1 MRCSLF
7 LLLIWSCFDPI
18 RAQEPSADDEQ
29 LMIILEDSLL
39 IAQFDTAMRGDEVKM
54 ANLMARLTQVS
65 ERVRPSL
72 PFGMR
77 TWLAITIPAINIE
90 RYDRLCAD
98 YHAQSSVAIDDKLT
112 SSLKESLQESQAAYD
127 SGDLKTA
134 ERTALRLHDL
144 WEAGEIPN
152 DTIAIQLNKLLGSVY
167 LSLANYDK
175 AEGFLLKA
183 KLVEERAQIRIDDG
197 LKADI
202 LCLLGYTYLLSGN
215 RETAALMA
223 DGAANI
229 LARLD
234 TCPAELSHNISFL
247 YEQIGVTPISYGLT
261 DRWVGAEVAIDD
273 AASRLNRF
281 INDVSAKFLLCSE
294 WDREEMWNNY
304 ASWFN
309 DLKAELLNR
318 HEDNLLPLLKASVF
332 EKQILLNGSRKAR
345 LRASQSVEISCKRE
359 QNAEPGSSVMPSAAE
374 IIQMSADMARLQ
386 SMQRE
391 ALRKPPL
398 LRERHDGDME
408 RLEKHIL
415 LSLHADTA
423 DYSASLDAKISD
435 AIASVESGSAL
446 VEFFTVDAVIYGIV
460 IDDNHELR
468 LTRICPEAELHALL
482 SDKDINRIYHSRQ
495 GYDFVWS
502 RLGLDSIRTIIYSPV
517 GDVWKLAMNAVTD
530 ADDSPLMDSHQLH
543 IVSSILTTE
552 AGNDRIADIL
562 VFDDIDTR
570 AELGVWDAG
579 LERSIQQLP
588 RLKSFHSPDDLSPLR
603 SVFLTGRE
611 ASEEAFYK
619 AAPGREAIH
628 FTAHGFFLETGSYHD
643 RMTQGL
649 PYNPLFNQPAMHRTG
664 LLLAGSDKAWSGY
677 YDYGEQEDGML
688 RAEEIALTDLS
699 GVKLVVLS
707 GCSTAEGDAMGAE
720 GIYGLQRAFKLAGAE
735 SMVMTLWNV
744 DDEAA
749 RTFEKAF
756 YTALGQSLTVREAYA
771 IAIERLRLSFSQPY
785 MWAPF
790 VLIE

>member
-7 LLLIWSCFDPI
+7 LLLIWSCFGPI
-18 RAQEPSADDEQ
+18 RAQEPPADDEQ
-29 LMIILEDSLL
+29 LMILLEDSLL

-54 ANLMARLTQVS
+54 ENLMARLTQVS

-98 YHAQSSVAIDDKLT
+98 YHAQSSVAIDAKLT

-127 SGDLKTA
+127 NGDLKTA

-152 DTIAIQLNKLLGSVY
+152 DTMAIQLNKLLGCIY

-175 AEGFLLKA
+175 AESFLLKA
-183 KLVEERAQIRIDDG
+183 KLVADRAQISCKRAQNAEPGSSVMPCAVEIIQIGDG

-202 LCLLGYTYLLSGN
+202 LGLLGYTYLLSGN

-234 TCPAELSHNISFL
+234 TCLAELRHNISFL

-261 DRWVGAEVAIDD
+261 DRWVGAEVVIDD

-309 DLKAELLNR
+309 DLKAELLSR

-332 EKQILLNGSRKAR
+332 EKQILLNGSREAR
-345 LRASQSVEISCKRE
+345 LRASQSTEI
-359 QNAEPGSSVMPSAAE
+359 
-374 IIQMSADMARLQ
+374 SADMARLQ

-423 DYSASLDAKISD
+423 DYSASLDTKISD

-460 IDDNHELR
+460 IDENHELR
-468 LTRICPEAELHALL
+468 LTRICPEAKLHALL
-482 SDKDINRIYHSRQ
+482 SDKDINRLYHSRK
-495 GYDFVWS
+495 GYDLVWS
-502 RLGLDSIRTIIYSPV
+502 RLGLDSVRTIIYSPV
-517 GDVWKLAMNAVTD
+517 GDIWKLAMNAVTD
-530 ADDSPLMDSHQLH
+530 VDGSPLMDNHQLH

-562 VFDDIDTR
+562 VFDDIDTH
-570 AELGVWDAG
+570 AELGAWDAG

-628 FTAHGFFLETGSYHD
+628 FTAHGFFLEKGSD
-643 RMTQGL
+643 NNRMTQSL
-649 PYNPLFNQPAMHRTG
+649 PDNLFYNEPAMHRTG
-664 LLLAGSDKAWSGY
+664 LLLVGSDRAWSGY
-677 YDYGEQEDGML
+677 YAQGAQEDGML

-707 GCSTAEGDAMGAE
+707 GCSTAGGEAMGAE

-756 YTALGQSLTVREAYA
+756 YTALGQSLTIREAYA
-771 IAIERLRLSFSQPY
+771 VAIERLRLSFSQPY

>member
-7 LLLIWSCFDPI
+7 LLLIWSCFGPI
-18 RAQEPSADDEQ
+18 RAQEPPADDEQ
-29 LMIILEDSLL
+29 LMILLEDSLL

-98 YHAQSSVAIDDKLT
+98 YHAQSSVAIDAKLT

-127 SGDLKTA
+127 NGDLKTA

-144 WEAGEIPN
+144 WEAGEMPN
-152 DTIAIQLNKLLGSVY
+152 DTMAIQLNKLLGCIY

-175 AEGFLLKA
+175 AESFLLKA
-183 KLVEERAQIRIDDG
+183 KLVAERAQISCKREPCELARERPSAAEIIQIGDG

-202 LCLLGYTYLLSGN
+202 LGLLGCTYLLSGN

-234 TCPAELSHNISFL
+234 TCPAELRHNISFL
-247 YEQIGVTPISYGLT
+247 YDKIGIDPIRDGMIERLT
-261 DRWVGAEVAIDD
+261 STEPNFDD
-273 AASRLNRF
+273 EESRLNRF

-332 EKQILLNGSRKAR
+332 EKQILLNGSREAR
-345 LRASQSVEISCKRE
+345 LRASQSVE
-359 QNAEPGSSVMPSAAE
+359 
-374 IIQMSADMARLQ
+374 MSADMARLQ

-398 LRERHDGDME
+398 LRERHDGDKE

-415 LSLHADTA
+415 LSLQADTA

-435 AIASVESGSAL
+435 AIAAVESGSAL
-446 VEFFTVDAVIYGIV
+446 VEFFTIDAVIYGIV
-460 IDDNHELR
+460 IDENHELR

-495 GYDFVWS
+495 GYDLVWS
-502 RLGLDSIRTIIYSPV
+502 RLGLDSVRTIIYSPV

-530 ADDSPLMDSHQLH
+530 ADGSPLLDNHQLH

-562 VFDDIDTR
+562 VFDDIDTH
-570 AELGVWDAG
+570 AEAGAWDAG

-628 FTAHGFFLETGSYHD
+628 FTAHGFFLETGSD
-643 RMTQGL
+643 NNRMTQSL
-649 PYNPLFNQPAMHRTG
+649 PDNLFYNEPAMHRTG
-664 LLLAGSDKAWSGY
+664 LLLAGSDRAWSGY
-677 YDYGEQEDGML
+677 YAQGEQEDGML

-699 GVKLVVLS
+699 GVRLVVLS
-707 GCSTAEGDAMGAE
+707 GCSTAGGDAMGAE

-756 YTALGQSLTVREAYA
+756 YTALGQSLTVRKAYA

>member
-1 MRCSLF
+1 MRCSLL
-7 LLLIWSCFDPI
+7 LLLIWSCFGPI
-18 RAQEPSADDEQ
+18 RAQEPPADDEQ
-29 LMIILEDSLL
+29 LMILLEDSLL

-54 ANLMARLTQVS
+54 ANLIARLTQVS

-98 YHAQSSVAIDDKLT
+98 YHAQSSVAIDAKLA

-127 SGDLKTA
+127 NGDLKTA

-167 LSLANYDK
+167 LVLANYDK
-175 AEGFLLKA
+175 AESFLLKA
-183 KLVEERAQIRIDDG
+183 KLVAERAQIQVGDG

-202 LCLLGYTYLLSGN
+202 LGLLGYTYLLSGN

-247 YEQIGVTPISYGLT
+247 YEQIGVTPISCGLT
-261 DRWVGAEVAIDD
+261 DRWGGVEVAIDD

-281 INDVSAKFLLCSE
+281 INNVSAKFLFCSE

-309 DLKAELLNR
+309 DLKAELLSR

-332 EKQILLNGSRKAR
+332 EKQILLNGSREAR
-345 LRASQSVEISCKRE
+345 LRASQSVE
-359 QNAEPGSSVMPSAAE
+359 
-374 IIQMSADMARLQ
+374 MSADMARLQ

-398 LRERHDGDME
+398 LRERHDRDME

-423 DYSASLDAKISD
+423 DYSASLDAKISG

-446 VEFFTVDAVIYGIV
+446 VEFFTVDAVIYGMV
-460 IDDNHELR
+460 IDENHELR
-468 LTRICPEAELHALL
+468 LARICPEAELHALL
-482 SDKDINRIYHSRQ
+482 SDKDINRLYHSRQ
-495 GYDFVWS
+495 GYDLVWS
-502 RLGLDSIRTIIYSPV
+502 RLGLDSVRTITYSPV
-517 GDVWKLAMNAVTD
+517 GDIWKLAMNAVTD
-530 ADDSPLMDSHQLH
+530 ADGSPLMDSHQLH

-562 VFDDIDTR
+562 VFDDVDTH

-603 SVFLTGRE
+603 SVFLTDRE

-628 FTAHGFFLETGSYHD
+628 FTAHGFFLEKGSD
-643 RMTQGL
+643 NNRTAQSL
-649 PYNPLFNQPAMHRTG
+649 PDNSFYNEPAMHRTG
-664 LLLAGSDKAWSGY
+664 LLLAGSDRAWSGY
-677 YDYGEQEDGML
+677 YAQSEQEDGML

-707 GCSTAEGDAMGAE
+707 GCSTAGGDAMGAE

-771 IAIERLRLSFSQPY
+771 VAIERLRLSFSQPY

>member
-1 MRCSLF
+1 MRCSLL
-7 LLLIWSCFDPI
+7 LLLIWSCFGPI
-18 RAQEPSADDEQ
+18 RAQEPPADDEQ
-29 LMIILEDSLL
+29 LMILLEDSLL

-98 YHAQSSVAIDDKLT
+98 YHAQSSVAIDAKLA

-127 SGDLKTA
+127 NGDLKTA

-167 LSLANYDK
+167 LVLANYDK
-175 AEGFLLKA
+175 AESFLLKA
-183 KLVEERAQIRIDDG
+183 KLVAERAQIQVGDG

-202 LCLLGYTYLLSGN
+202 LGLLGYTYLLSGN

-247 YEQIGVTPISYGLT
+247 YEQIGVTPISCGLT
-261 DRWVGAEVAIDD
+261 DRWGGVEVAIDD

-281 INDVSAKFLLCSE
+281 INNVSAKFLFCSE

-309 DLKAELLNR
+309 DLKAELLSR

-332 EKQILLNGSRKAR
+332 EKQILLNGSREAR
-345 LRASQSVEISCKRE
+345 LRASQSVE
-359 QNAEPGSSVMPSAAE
+359 
-374 IIQMSADMARLQ
+374 MSADMARLQ

-398 LRERHDGDME
+398 LRERHDRDME

-423 DYSASLDAKISD
+423 DYSASLDAKISG

-446 VEFFTVDAVIYGIV
+446 VEFFTVDAVIYGMV
-460 IDDNHELR
+460 IDENHELR
-468 LTRICPEAELHALL
+468 LARICPEAELHALL
-482 SDKDINRIYHSRQ
+482 SDKDINRLYHSRQ
-495 GYDFVWS
+495 GYDLVWS
-502 RLGLDSIRTIIYSPV
+502 RLGLDSVRTIIYSPV
-517 GDVWKLAMNAVTD
+517 GDIWKLAMNAVTD
-530 ADDSPLMDSHQLH
+530 ADGSPLMDSHQLH

-562 VFDDIDTR
+562 VFDDVDTH

-628 FTAHGFFLETGSYHD
+628 FTAHGFFLEKGSD
-643 RMTQGL
+643 NNRTAQSL
-649 PYNPLFNQPAMHRTG
+649 PDNSFYNEPAMHRTG
-664 LLLAGSDKAWSGY
+664 LLLAGSDRAWSGY
-677 YDYGEQEDGML
+677 YAQSEQEDGML

-707 GCSTAEGDAMGAE
+707 GCSTAGGDAMGAE

-771 IAIERLRLSFSQPY
+771 VAIERLRLSFSQPY

>member
-7 LLLIWSCFDPI
+7 LLLIWSCFGPI
-18 RAQEPSADDEQ
+18 RAQEPPADDEQ
-29 LMIILEDSLL
+29 LMILLEDSLL

-98 YHAQSSVAIDDKLT
+98 YHAQSSVAIDAKLT

-127 SGDLKTA
+127 NGDLKTA
-134 ERTALRLHDL
+134 EQAALRLHDL
-144 WEAGEIPN
+144 WEAGGIPN
-152 DTIAIQLNKLLGSVY
+152 DTMAIQLNKLLGCIY

-175 AEGFLLKA
+175 AESFLLKA
-183 KLVEERAQIRIDDG
+183 KLVADRAQISCKREQNAEPGSSVMPCAVEIIQIGDG

-202 LCLLGYTYLLSGN
+202 LGLLGYTYLLSGN

-332 EKQILLNGSRKAR
+332 EKQILLNGSIEAR
-345 LRASQSVEISCKRE
+345 LRASQSTK
-359 QNAEPGSSVMPSAAE
+359 
-374 IIQMSADMARLQ
+374 MSADMARLQ

-398 LRERHDGDME
+398 LRECHDGDME

-423 DYSASLDAKISD
+423 DYSALLDTKISD
-435 AIASVESGSAL
+435 AIASVESRSAL
-446 VEFFTVDAVIYGIV
+446 VEFFTVDSVIYGIV
-460 IDDNHELR
+460 IDESHELR
-468 LTRICPEAELHALL
+468 LTRICPKADLHALL
-482 SDKDINRIYHSRQ
+482 SDKDINRIYHSRK
-495 GYDFVWS
+495 GYNLVWS
-502 RLGLDSIRTIIYSPV
+502 RLGLDSVRTIIYSPV
-517 GDVWKLAMNAVTD
+517 SDIWKLAMNAVTD
-530 ADDSPLMDSHQLH
+530 ADGSPLMDSHQLH
-543 IVSSILTTE
+543 IVSSILTSE
-552 AGNDRIADIL
+552 ASDCRIADIL
-562 VFDDIDTR
+562 VFDDIDTHV
-570 AELGVWDAG
+570 ESGFWDTWIG
-579 LERSIQQLP
+579 QDIQRLP

-619 AAPGREAIH
+619 TAPGWEAIH
-628 FTAHGFFLETGSYHD
+628 FTAHGFFLDKGSD
-643 RMTQGL
+643 NNRMTQSL
-649 PYNPLFNQPAMHRTG
+649 PDNLFYYEPAMHRTG
-664 LLLAGSDKAWSGY
+664 LLLAGSDRAWSGY

-707 GCSTAEGDAMGAE
+707 GCSTAEGDAMGTE
-720 GIYGLQRAFKLAGAE
+720 GIYGLQRAFKLAGAG
-735 SMVMTLWNV
+735 SLVLTLWNV
-744 DDEAA
+744 DNEAA
-749 RTFEKAF
+749 RTFEEAF

-771 IAIERLRLSFSQPY
+771 VAIERLRLSFSQPY